1 MPTVVITFVFAA
13 YFAKGIVGDQV
24 EGTALWSWGL
34 AASAI
39 LVAISAPVIG
49 AIADAGG
56 PRKPWILGFSTLT
69 VVAAALL
76 WFAVPDPSWTYYA
89 LFMVVLVN
97 LGFELGMVFYN
108 AMLPDLASGKRIG
121 RISGWAW
128 SAGYFGGLA
137 CLVLLLFGLILAE
150 PPPFGLSDKDAQDV
164 RAAMPLLSLWYIVF
178 GWPMFVFTVDR
189 PATGLN
195 KRQAVRQ
202 GLRRLKT
209 TLANIRQ
216 HRTIVRF
223 LIARLFYI
231 DGLNTLFGLG
241 GVYAATAFNMSEA
254 EVIKFA
260 IALNVTAGL
269 GAFSFAWIDDLLGAK
284 FTINFSIAALAVL
297 GAAILLVNDVTWF
310 WILGMAIGI
319 FIGPTQS
326 ASRSMMARLA
336 PPDLTGEMFGLFA
349 LSGRITAFVGPL
361 LVGAIALIADSQRI
375 GMSVI
380 VILFVIGL
388 LLMLPLKEPGRT

>member
-69 VVAAALL
+69 IVAAALL